1 MPRSELERWIERF
14 LTYLEVERGKS
25 LLTRRNYTLYLR
37 RFAELTKL
45 TDPRRISLDDVRDFR
60 LQLNRMESSRGER
73 LTRQTQNYHLIAL
86 RSFLKYLAKQDIPS
100 LSAEKVELAKTGQ
113 RQIQALDI
121 RDLEGFLRAPL
132 DTKESALIQ
141 RRDHA
146 ILELLFSSGL
156 RVSELISLTRD
167 QLNPDKD
174 DLTVRGKGG
183 KLRIVFVSSA
193 ARAAIRDYWIVRRDA
208 SPCAFIRHDRGAPTS
223 VVDAKPKPLTPRSVQ
238 RLVLR
243 YARLAGLNARVTPHV
258 LRHTFATDLL
268 INGADLRS
276 VQALLG
282 HASITTTQVYT
293 HLTDRQLK
301 DVYRAFHGKRRR

>member
-1 MPRSELERWIERF
+1 MPLSELERWIERF

-37 RFAELTKL
+37 RFATMTKL
-45 TDPRRISLDDVRDFR
+45 ADPRRITQDDVRDFR
-60 LQLNRMESSRGER
+60 LQLNRFQSGRGER

-86 RSFLKYLAKQDIPS
+86 RSFLKYLAKQDVLS
-100 LSAEKVELAKTGQ
+100 LSPEKVELAKVEQ
-113 RQIQALDI
+113 RQVHALDA

-132 DTKESALIQ
+132 VTKEPAVIQ

-156 RVSELISLTRD
+156 RVSELVALTRD
-167 QLNPDKD
+167 QLNPEKD
-174 DLTVRGKGG
+174 DLTIRGKGG
-183 KLRIVFVSSA
+183 KLRIVFVSPA
-193 ARAAIRDYWIVRRDA
+193 ARAATREYWAVRRDA
-208 SPCAFIRHDRGAPTS
+208 SPCAFIRHDRGAPAS

-243 YARLAGLNARVTPHV
+243 YARLAGLTDRVTPHV

-301 DVYRAFHGKRRR
+301 DVYQAFHGKRRR